1 MKKLQHKGISIKHFI
16 SKITG
21 EQETDILIRVNG
33 YVEEKY
39 LQIEV
44 NELDIPQTPKENIEE
59 EIARLETIRSLTEN
73 ESYSLSCYNKIK
85 GLQKA
90 LSYLN

>member
-44 NELDIPQTPKENIEE
+44 NELDIPQISSN
-59 EIARLETIRSLTEN
+59 R
-73 ESYSLSCYNKIK
+73 
-85 GLQKA
+85 G
-90 LSYLN
+90 